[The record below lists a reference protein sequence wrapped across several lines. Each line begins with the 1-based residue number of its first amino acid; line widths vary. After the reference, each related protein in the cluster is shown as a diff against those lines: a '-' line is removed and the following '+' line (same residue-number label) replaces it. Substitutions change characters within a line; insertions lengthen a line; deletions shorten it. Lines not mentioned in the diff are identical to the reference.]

1 MIYTT
6 AFGFEQQNEIQK
18 LYEENEYL
26 KRQVKEYKDVIKKYK
41 AYIEYIV
48 KKTK

>member
-6 AFGFEQQNEIQK
+6 AFGLEQHNEIK
-18 LYEENEYL
+18 KIYEENEYL
-26 KRQVKEYKDVIKKYK
+26 KRQIKEYKEVIKKYK

-48 KKTK
+48 KKTN